1 MEIKKITYKE
11 EGQTKKV
18 GRPKKPRELTSQA
31 NLILSILQHN
41 TNHDG
46 TRRNS
51 FTELELTRVIG
62 SYNNSYDWNKY
73 SFNDKWNE
81 RGARAII
88 STLRNEGYPIA
99 SENVINPNTGRVN
112 KAYYLEPNEA
122 KYVQWCLNNG
132 YFKFKVGAPK

>member
-18 GRPKKPRELTSQA
+18 GRPKKTRTLISQSD
-31 NLILSILQHN
+31 LILSILQHN

-46 TRRNS
+46 TYRNS

-62 SYNNSYDWNKY
+62 SYNLRSYDDSN
-73 SFNDKWNE
+73 KWNE

-99 SENVINPNTGRVN
+99 SENVINPNTDRVN
-112 KAYYLEPNEA
+112 KAYYLEMNEV
-122 KYVQWCLNNG
+122 KYWQWHRKNSET
-132 YFKFKVGAPK
+132 KFKKGAPK

>member
-11 EGQTKKV
+11 EGQTKKI

-62 SYNNSYDWNKY
+62 SYNSSYDWNKC
-73 SFNDKWNE
+73 SFNDSWLYCVGNE
-81 RGARAII
+81 VSNFIAIGPCKQCCRKNIIFPDAAVARKCI
-88 STLRNEGYPIA
+88 G
-99 SENVINPNTGRVN
+99 
-112 KAYYLEPNEA
+112 
-122 KYVQWCLNNG
+122 
-132 YFKFKVGAPK
+132 

>member
-18 GRPKKPRELTSQA
+18 GRPKKTRTLTSQSD
-31 NLILSILQHN
+31 LILSILQHN

-99 SENVINPNTGRVN
+99 AENVINPNTGRVN
-112 KAYYLEPNEA
+112 KAYYLEMNEA
-122 KYVQWCLNNG
+122 KYWQWHRKNSET
-132 YFKFKVGAPK
+132 KFKKGAPK